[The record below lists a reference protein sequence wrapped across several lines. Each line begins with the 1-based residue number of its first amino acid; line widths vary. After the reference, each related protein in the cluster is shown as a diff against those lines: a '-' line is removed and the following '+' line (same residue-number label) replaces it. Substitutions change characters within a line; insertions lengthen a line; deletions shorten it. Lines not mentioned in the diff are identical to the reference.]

1 MKILRKKVVNCIL
14 LCIFLAG
21 FMMMIPQNAQAAK
34 SKFVV
39 KNGVLIKYNGHGKKI
54 TIPKNVRTIKEQAFF
69 GCSDLQTVT
78 IPGNVKKIGQ
88 CAFAYCPDL
97 KKVVM
102 KNGVTTIMAEAFS
115 GCGKLDSVTIP
126 KSTKTINELAFDETP
141 WLMKKRKQQKD
152 KLVIVNH
159 ILIDGRY
166 AKGKIKIPKGVT
178 AIAESAFAWNKKIS
192 GITIPSTVKTV
203 GVGAFAVT
211 NIKKITFPKS
221 VKSIGQSVLCL
232 NDELKEVTIL
242 NPKAKVMWNNDYTGG
257 TIFDGLVHI
266 EGFVGDKIVIRGYK
280 NSTAAKLAKHI
291 NGLSNKSAKK
301 RYKKA
306 VFKTLK

>member
-141 WLMKKRKQQKD
+141 WLIRNF
-152 KLVIVNH
+152 LS
-159 ILIDGRY
+159 L
-166 AKGKIKIPKGVT
+166 
-178 AIAESAFAWNKKIS
+178 
-192 GITIPSTVKTV
+192 GITLLFHIHK
-203 GVGAFAVT
+203 GIIGCRQALDFLAF
-211 NIKKITFPKS
+211 
-221 VKSIGQSVLCL
+221 
-232 NDELKEVTIL
+232 
-242 NPKAKVMWNNDYTGG
+242 
-257 TIFDGLVHI
+257 
-266 EGFVGDKIVIRGYK
+266 
-280 NSTAAKLAKHI
+280 
-291 NGLSNKSAKK
+291 
-301 RYKKA
+301 RY
-306 VFKTLK
+306 FFWYNTY